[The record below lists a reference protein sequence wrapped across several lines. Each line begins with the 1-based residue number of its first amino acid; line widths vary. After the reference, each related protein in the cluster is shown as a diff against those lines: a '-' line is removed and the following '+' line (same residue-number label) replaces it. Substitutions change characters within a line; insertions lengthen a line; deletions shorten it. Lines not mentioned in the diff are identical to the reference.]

1 MYSDAVYCIVSVNI
15 NPECCFSGAH
25 IAFADRH
32 VFPDNKYHGVEPRL
46 LKSALLR
53 DKRYVCCENTVM
65 YQSDHTLAVLL
76 YSLTFSRVSSALVL
90 MLVMLQLVTS
100 IVHTISIIMELTL
113 YDIAVNF
120 TKYTIYCATKHW
132 CGVAPKFH
140 VR

>member
-1 MYSDAVYCIVSVNI
+1 MYSDAVYCTVSVNI

-25 IAFADRH
+25 INFADRH

-65 YQSDHTLAVLL
+65 YQSDHTLGVLL
-76 YSLTFSRVSSALVL
+76 YSLTFSPVSSALVL

-100 IVHTISIIMELTL
+100 IVHTKVSCK
-113 YDIAVNF
+113 VNF
-120 TKYTIYCATKHW
+120 PLLFRQLSNSRTFQDNKRS
-132 CGVAPKFH
+132 P
-140 VR
+140 